1 MTSPAD
7 GVRSPSVESLVN
19 SAAALLER
27 SPALSTGDIAA
38 LRRMN
43 PRTPVAAF
51 FKIEGIL
58 LDEHLPGDGP
68 ARFEVETRWA
78 AIVLGLAHL
87 GGLHSYQHRLGVALA
102 NAGFSELRFVRL
114 LQADGEQL
122 LDELPSLARFLA
134 AKEIPADWGAAAR
147 LILSAGR
154 CDEEVARR
162 SLAREYYGVVVREE
176 AV

>member
-1 MTSPAD
+1 MSSSAD
-7 GVRSPSVESLVN
+7 GDRPQSVDSLV
-19 SAAALLER
+19 SSIAVLLQR

-43 PRTPVAAF
+43 PRMPVAAF

-58 LDEHLPGDGP
+58 LGDLLPVDGA

-87 GGLHSYQHRLGVALA
+87 GDLHSYQHRLGVALA
-102 NAGFSELRFVRL
+102 TAAFSELRFVRL

-154 CDEEVARR
+154 WDEEVARR
-162 SLAREYYGVVVREE
+162 RLARDYYGVLAREE

>member
-1 MTSPAD
+1 MSSSSD
-7 GVRSPSVESLVN
+7 GVRSRSVDSLV
-19 SAAALLER
+19 SSVAALLQR

-58 LDEHLPGDGP
+58 LDEHLPADGA
-68 ARFEVETRWA
+68 ARFEAETRWA

-87 GGLHSYQHRLGVALA
+87 GDLHGYQHRLGMALA
-102 NAGFSELRFVRL
+102 TAGFSELRFVRL

-154 CDEEVARR
+154 SDEESARR
-162 SLAREYYGVVVREE
+162 RLAREYYGVLARQD